1 MTIWIAEEKKEGI
14 LKLIE
19 EVRTIGK
26 GFSKIRELEKYSE
39 ELGEK
44 KTYVLVNENGK
55 RLA

>member
-1 MTIWIAEEKKEGI
+1 MTIWVAEEKREGI

-44 KTYVLVNENGK
+44 KTYILVNENGK

>member
-1 MTIWIAEEKKEGI
+1 MTIWVAEEKREGI

-26 GFSKIRELEKYSE
+26 GFAKIRELEKYAE

-44 KTYVLVNENGK
+44 KSYVLVNENGK